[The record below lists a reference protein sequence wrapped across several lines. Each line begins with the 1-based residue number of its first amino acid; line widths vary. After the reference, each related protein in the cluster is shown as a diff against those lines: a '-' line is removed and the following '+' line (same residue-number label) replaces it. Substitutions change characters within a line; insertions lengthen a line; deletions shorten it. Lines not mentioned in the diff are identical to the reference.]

1 MKDTPEI
8 LEANELSDEYIETSL
23 SIVETYFRSIGGEL
37 RQAQQGSMSVQYKA
51 DNSPF
56 TELDQKVEEE
66 LKTLIT
72 MYDPTV
78 GFYGEESGISGN
90 KQTYWLIDPIDS
102 TKKFIEN
109 QPGSTNMAVLM
120 HNGKPQC
127 AVVFDFYEGHEVMYT
142 ATEKNGA
149 LKNGEPLITRSTEA
163 QPTIWIDCMDKHR
176 RDALYA
182 RASELGFTPSDLA
195 PPNGAR
201 LVELGQ
207 SLDVQVCI
215 DPNAGP
221 YDLVPGLYIAQKSGV
236 EVRNIGS
243 ESWDP
248 LNLNVIASVSKEQS
262 LVAESLVTSQQR

>member
-1 MKDTPEI
+1 MTDTPEI

-23 SIVETYFRSIGGEL
+23 SIVETYFRSIGDEL
-37 RQAQQGSMSVQYKA
+37 RRAQKGSMNVSYKT

-56 TELDQKVEEE
+56 TELDRKVEQE
-66 LKTLIT
+66 LKTLLT

-78 GFYGEESGISGN
+78 GFYGEEYGISGN
-90 KQTYWLIDPIDS
+90 TQTYWLIDPIDS
-102 TKKFIEN
+102 TKKFIDN

-127 AVVFDFYEGHEVMYT
+127 AVVFDFYEGREVMYT
-142 ATEKNGA
+142 ASEKNGA
-149 LKNGEPLITRSTEA
+149 LKNGEPLVARSSAT
-163 QPTIWIDCMDKHR
+163 QPTIWIDCMDKDR

-182 RASELGFTPSDLA
+182 GANDLGFTPSNLA

-215 DPNAGP
+215 EPNAGP

-248 LNLNVIASVSKEQS
+248 LNLSIIASASKEQS